1 MIGRFCH
8 LYFIGEIDLEVRRKI
23 TLLKPSKSHRLFLV
37 TSYTKIAL
45 RNLNE
50 LRSVALL

>member
-1 MIGRFCH
+1 MFGRSCH
-8 LYFIGEIDLEVRRKI
+8 LYFIGEIDSEATRKI
-23 TLLKPSKSHRLFLV
+23 TLLKPSKSHRLFSA

>member
-1 MIGRFCH
+1 MFGRSCH
-8 LYFIGEIDLEVRRKI
+8 LYFIGEIDLEDRRKI
-23 TLLKPSKSHRLFLV
+23 TLLKPSKSHRLFPAA
-37 TSYTKIAL
+37 SYTKIAL